1 MEILKQITRQL
12 DAGWAHVSSC
22 LSAPL
27 SAPACKSAWTWVTI
41 ALAVIGLII
50 LCKILVWLTRP
61 FRVWL
66 EKMRIRARE
75 REVADPETMAQYKVD
90 ESKLFTDSVPE
101 NVEQKIRDALLERK
115 LTDQQQRHHQ
125 MMGDKNGTADKRR

>member
-12 DAGWAHVSSC
+12 EVAWAHFSSC

-27 SAPACKSAWTWVTI
+27 SAPACKSAWTWATM
-41 ALAVIGLII
+41 ALVVIGLII
-50 LCKILVWLTRP
+50 LWKILVWLARP

-66 EKMRIRARE
+66 EEIRMRARE
-75 REVADPETMAQYKVD
+75 RKVADEETMAQYKVD
-90 ESKLFTDSVPE
+90 DSKLYTDSTPG
-101 NVEQKIRDALLERK
+101 NVEQRIRDALLDKK

-125 MMGDKNGTADKRR
+125 LMGDKKER

>member
-12 DAGWAHVSSC
+12 DAGWAHFSSC

-27 SAPACKSAWTWVTI
+27 SAPACKSAWAWAAT

-50 LCKILVWLTRP
+50 LWKILAWLIVRP

-66 EKMRIRARE
+66 EDRRMRARE
-75 REVADPETMAQYKVD
+75 QYVADEETMARYKVD
-90 ESKLFTDSVPE
+90 DSKLYKDSVPD
-101 NVEQKIRDALLERK
+101 NVEQRIRDALLEKK
-115 LTDQQQRHHQ
+115 LTDRQQRHHQ
-125 MMGDKNGTADKRR
+125 LIGDKGKKS